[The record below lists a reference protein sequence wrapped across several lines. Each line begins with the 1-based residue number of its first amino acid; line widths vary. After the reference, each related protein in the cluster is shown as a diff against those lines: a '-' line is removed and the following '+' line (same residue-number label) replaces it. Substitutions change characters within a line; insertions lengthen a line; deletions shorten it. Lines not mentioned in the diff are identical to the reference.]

1 MHEKTD
7 SIYKFESKRDHIY
20 FNNREALRLALEAA
34 GGNADF
40 VIPKIA
46 EELLD
51 TLARNSIELTA
62 KYTGERTC

>member
-1 MHEKTD
+1 MNEKTD
-7 SIYKFESKRDHIY
+7 SVYEFESKRDCLY
-20 FNNREALRLALEAA
+20 FKNREALRLALEAA

-40 VIPKIA
+40 VIPRMA
-46 EELLD
+46 ERLLD